1 MKKIQKKLIKYHFK
15 YGIHVN
21 KHIIIY
27 NYFLKIAGA
36 ERFRAITISH
46 LRNADGAFIVYDI
59 TNEYSFQNVEYW
71 HEQIKLSSNDD
82 IIIYLLGNKRDL
94 QRNRVIQDMRGFN
107 KAKKLGM
114 NKFIE
119 VSAKTKENLMETFKE
134 FYLELYQKNKKKFV
148 EKKNKN
154 LKMFENLQKQENNSC
169 C

>member
-1 MKKIQKKLIKYHFK
+1 
-15 YGIHVN
+15 
-21 KHIIIY
+21 
-27 NYFLKIAGA
+27 
-36 ERFRAITISH
+36 

-59 TNEYSFQNVEYW
+59 TNENSFQEIEYW

-82 IIIYLLGNKRDL
+82 IIIYLLGNKKDL
-94 QRNRVIQDMRGFN
+94 NKNRVIEQMWGYN
-107 KAKKLGM
+107 KAKKLKM

-134 FYLELYQKNKKKFV
+134 FYLEIYRKNKKKFV

-154 LKMFENLQKQENNSC
+154 LKMFENLQKQENNDSC

>member
-1 MKKIQKKLIKYHFK
+1 
-15 YGIHVN
+15 
-21 KHIIIY
+21 
-27 NYFLKIAGA
+27 
-36 ERFRAITISH
+36 
-46 LRNADGAFIVYDI
+46 
-59 TNEYSFQNVEYW
+59 
-71 HEQIKLSSNDD
+71 
-82 IIIYLLGNKRDL
+82 
-94 QRNRVIQDMRGFN
+94 MRGFN

-114 NKFIE
+114 NKFVE

>member
-1 MKKIQKKLIKYHFK
+1 M
-15 YGIHVN
+15 
-21 KHIIIY
+21 
-27 NYFLKIAGA
+27 
-36 ERFRAITISH
+36 
-46 LRNADGAFIVYDI
+46 RNADGAFIVYDI
-59 TNEYSFQNVEYW
+59 TNEQSFQDVDYW

-82 IIIYLLGNKRDL
+82 IIIYLLGNKKDL
-94 QRNRVIQDMRGFN
+94 QKNRFIDSTRGLN
-107 KAKKLGM
+107 KSQKLGM
-114 NKFIE
+114 NKFVE